1 MVKEEGK
8 PISCNVNTTKRGCLL
23 RKEKDVVTDLQQSSK
38 SKLIACLQRLESGNN
53 FIVLLQFNNT
63 SNVCKIRI
71 TKITGNGYRFV
82 LTFSES
88 ANQAFQSFH

>member
-8 PISCNVNTTKRGCLL
+8 PFPAMSTPLGGDVFL

-53 FIVLLQFNNT
+53 FIVIKL
-63 SNVCKIRI
+63 
-71 TKITGNGYRFV
+71 
-82 LTFSES
+82 
-88 ANQAFQSFH
+88 